1 LLPPRPLAIA
11 AGRYHTLLLRQGE
24 AGGGHGASVW
34 EEGGAARVYACGRNV
49 CGQLG
54 LPLATAATA
63 TPTVVS
69 QLETLLKPRLW
80 LGPGLRGAGGSREGE
95 GRMGGEEASGVV
107 KGDSVCAVACG
118 AMHSVALTRHGRVIS
133 WGSNGFG
140 QLGVG
145 VVGAEGGSEGSSAI
159 SSYPPAFVEIDA
171 RREPMDEVV
180 GVGCGSDHTVLLSA
194 SG

>member
-1 LLPPRPLAIA
+1 MLPPRPLAIA

-118 AMHSVALTRHGRVIS
+118 AMHSVALSARAR
-133 WGSNGFG
+133 NF
-140 QLGVG
+140 VG
-145 VVGAEGGSEGSSAI
+145 KQRLWTAWCG
-159 SSYPPAFVEIDA
+159 
-171 RREPMDEVV
+171 
-180 GVGCGSDHTVLLSA
+180 GCGGGGRERRVVSDLELPA
-194 SG
+194 SVCRD